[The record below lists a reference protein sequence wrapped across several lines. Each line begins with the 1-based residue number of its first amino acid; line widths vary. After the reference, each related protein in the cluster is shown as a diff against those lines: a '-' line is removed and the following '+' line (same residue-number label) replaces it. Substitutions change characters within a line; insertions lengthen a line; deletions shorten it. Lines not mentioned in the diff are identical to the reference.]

1 MDAHGITALFQQTR
15 FCHSKSPQSLR
26 PLVSHLPN
34 IPRNQIKP
42 PHQGSHLE
50 EHHPERASGGI
61 WKSLVPQRQEV
72 VLSGVTATG
81 MTGGEAANEGEG
93 VSCEKTQHSRG
104 MGTKLTQARESLVLT
119 VLPAALNDGFA

>member
-1 MDAHGITALFQQTR
+1 M
-15 FCHSKSPQSLR
+15 
-26 PLVSHLPN
+26 
-34 IPRNQIKP
+34 
-42 PHQGSHLE
+42 GS
-50 EHHPERASGGI
+50 G
-61 WKSLVPQRQEV
+61 KSLVPQRQEV